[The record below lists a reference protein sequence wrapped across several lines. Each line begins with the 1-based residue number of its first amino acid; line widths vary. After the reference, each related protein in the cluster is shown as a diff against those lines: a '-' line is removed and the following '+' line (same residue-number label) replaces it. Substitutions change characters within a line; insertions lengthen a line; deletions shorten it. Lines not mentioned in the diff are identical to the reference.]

1 MSLRLIE
8 DADADDPILSV
19 VNLIDVFLVVI
30 AALLL
35 TVASNPLNPFMQEN
49 FTLVKNPGEDT
60 MEVIIKKGEV
70 LEHYKSSGDMGEG
83 EGAKAGITY
92 RMKDGSMI
100 YVPE

>member
-35 TVASNPLNPFMQEN
+35 TVASNPLNPFMQED
-49 FTLVKNPGEDT
+49 FTLVKSPGEDN
-60 MEVIIKKGEV
+60 MEVIVKKGGV
-70 LEHYKSSGDMGEG
+70 
-83 EGAKAGITY
+83 GALQIQ
-92 RMKDGSMI
+92 RRDGRG
-100 YVPE
+100 